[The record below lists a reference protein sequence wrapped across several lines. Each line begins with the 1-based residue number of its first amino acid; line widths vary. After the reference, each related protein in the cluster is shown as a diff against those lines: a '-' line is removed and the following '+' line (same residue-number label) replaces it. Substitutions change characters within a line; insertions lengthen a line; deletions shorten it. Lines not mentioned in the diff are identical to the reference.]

1 MKKIK
6 TFLFLTVFTLS
17 SFNVF
22 TQTSSLISNCGDFVS
37 GPTAWPYVLVAT
49 TPDSGVASQGAQ
61 TFTMN
66 VTDTA
71 SGASFRVAKTTANGN
86 WFFGPAIPMTLG
98 SNSITVAAVTFDR
111 AVKFQFSNGDVE
123 FDALVLNGDSSGCVL
138 PSPPPPPPTSSLIS
152 NCGDFVSGPT
162 AWPYVLVAT
171 TPDSGVASQGAQTFT
186 MNVTDTASGASF
198 RVAKTTANGNWFFGP
213 AIPMTLGSNSITVAA
228 VTFDRAVKFQF
239 SNGDV
244 EFDALVLN
252 GDSSGCVLPSPPP
265 PPPTSSLISNCG
277 DFVSGPTAWPYVL
290 VATTPDSGVASQG
303 AQTFT
308 MNVTD
313 TASGAS
319 FRVAKTT
326 ANGNWFFGPAIPMTL
341 GSNSIT
347 VAAVTFDRA
356 VKFQFS
362 NGDVEFDALVLN
374 GVATNCICAS
384 YSVTDMVMA
393 CDSYTWID
401 GITYTSSNN
410 TATDTLISTAGCD
423 SVITLDLTITSSY
436 SATDVVMAC
445 DSYTWIDGI
454 TYTSS
459 NNTATDTLI
468 STAGCDSVITLDLTI
483 TSSYSATDVVMACD
497 SYTWIDGITYTS
509 SNNTATDT
517 LISTA
522 GCDSVITLD
531 LTITSS
537 YLATDVVMAC
547 DSYTWIDGITYTS
560 SNNTATDTLI
570 STAGCDSVITLD
582 LTITSLNASVIV
594 INDTTLQSQSVSSGV
609 VYQWVDCNNNY
620 APILGET
627 NATFSTQTPGDYAVE
642 ISLNNCSVI
651 SDCYTIAVISS
662 NEVLNSKYGIQ
673 LFPNPTT
680 NDLILSLKGVNVVD
694 IVVVD
699 THGRV
704 LLKQSNLFDQD
715 RISLSTYV
723 AGTYFVKIITPE
735 QNKTIA
741 ITKQ

>member
-123 FDALVLNGDSSGCVL
+123 FDALVLNGDSSGCVV

-468 STAGCDSVITLDLTI
+468 STAGCDSVITLD
-483 TSSYSATDVVMACD
+483 
-497 SYTWIDGITYTS
+497 
-509 SNNTATDT
+509 
-517 LISTA
+517 
-522 GCDSVITLD
+522 
-531 LTITSS
+531 
-537 YLATDVVMAC
+537 
-547 DSYTWIDGITYTS
+547 
-560 SNNTATDTLI
+560 
-570 STAGCDSVITLD
+570 
-582 LTITSLNASVIV
+582 
-594 INDTTLQSQSVSSGV
+594 
-609 VYQWVDCNNNY
+609 
-620 APILGET
+620 
-627 NATFSTQTPGDYAVE
+627 
-642 ISLNNCSVI
+642 
-651 SDCYTIAVISS
+651 
-662 NEVLNSKYGIQ
+662 
-673 LFPNPTT
+673 
-680 NDLILSLKGVNVVD
+680 
-694 IVVVD
+694 
-699 THGRV
+699 
-704 LLKQSNLFDQD
+704 
-715 RISLSTYV
+715 
-723 AGTYFVKIITPE
+723 
-735 QNKTIA
+735 
-741 ITKQ
+741 

>member
-49 TPDSGVASQGAQ
+49 TPDSGAASQGAQ

-123 FDALVLNGDSSGCVL
+123 FDALVLNGDSSGCVV

-171 TPDSGVASQGAQTFT
+171 TPDSGAASQGAQTFT

-252 GDSSGCVLPSPPP
+252 GDSSGCVVPSPPP

-290 VATTPDSGVASQG
+290 VATTPDSGAASQG

-468 STAGCDSVITLDLTI
+468 STAGCDSVITLD
-483 TSSYSATDVVMACD
+483 
-497 SYTWIDGITYTS
+497 
-509 SNNTATDT
+509 
-517 LISTA
+517 
-522 GCDSVITLD
+522 
-531 LTITSS
+531 
-537 YLATDVVMAC
+537 
-547 DSYTWIDGITYTS
+547 
-560 SNNTATDTLI
+560 
-570 STAGCDSVITLD
+570 
-582 LTITSLNASVIV
+582 
-594 INDTTLQSQSVSSGV
+594 
-609 VYQWVDCNNNY
+609 
-620 APILGET
+620 
-627 NATFSTQTPGDYAVE
+627 
-642 ISLNNCSVI
+642 
-651 SDCYTIAVISS
+651 
-662 NEVLNSKYGIQ
+662 
-673 LFPNPTT
+673 
-680 NDLILSLKGVNVVD
+680 
-694 IVVVD
+694 
-699 THGRV
+699 
-704 LLKQSNLFDQD
+704 
-715 RISLSTYV
+715 
-723 AGTYFVKIITPE
+723 
-735 QNKTIA
+735 
-741 ITKQ
+741 

>member
-6 TFLFLTVFTLS
+6 TLLFLAVFTLS

-37 GPTAWPYVLVAT
+37 GPIAWPYVLVAT
-49 TPDSGVASQGAQ
+49 TPDSGAASQGAQ

-123 FDALVLNGDSSGCVL
+123 FDALVLNGDSSDCVV

-171 TPDSGVASQGAQTFT
+171 TPDSGAASQGAQTFT

-252 GDSSGCVLPSPPP
+252 GDSSDCVVPSPPP

-290 VATTPDSGVASQG
+290 VATTPDSGAASQG

-393 CDSYTWID
+393 CDSYT
-401 GITYTSSNN
+401 
-410 TATDTLISTAGCD
+410 
-423 SVITLDLTITSSY
+423 LD
-436 SATDVVMAC
+436 
-445 DSYTWIDGI
+445 
-454 TYTSS
+454 
-459 NNTATDTLI
+459 
-468 STAGCDSVITLDLTI
+468 
-483 TSSYSATDVVMACD
+483 
-497 SYTWIDGITYTS
+497 
-509 SNNTATDT
+509 
-517 LISTA
+517 
-522 GCDSVITLD
+522 
-531 LTITSS
+531 
-537 YLATDVVMAC
+537 
-547 DSYTWIDGITYTS
+547 
-560 SNNTATDTLI
+560 
-570 STAGCDSVITLD
+570 
-582 LTITSLNASVIV
+582 
-594 INDTTLQSQSVSSGV
+594 
-609 VYQWVDCNNNY
+609 
-620 APILGET
+620 
-627 NATFSTQTPGDYAVE
+627 
-642 ISLNNCSVI
+642 
-651 SDCYTIAVISS
+651 
-662 NEVLNSKYGIQ
+662 
-673 LFPNPTT
+673 
-680 NDLILSLKGVNVVD
+680 
-694 IVVVD
+694 
-699 THGRV
+699 
-704 LLKQSNLFDQD
+704 
-715 RISLSTYV
+715 
-723 AGTYFVKIITPE
+723 
-735 QNKTIA
+735 
-741 ITKQ
+741 

>member
-6 TFLFLTVFTLS
+6 TLLFLAVFTLS
-17 SFNVF
+17 SLNVF

-49 TPDSGVASQGAQ
+49 TPDSGAASQGAQ

-71 SGASFRVAKTTANGN
+71 SGAN
-86 WFFGPAIPMTLG
+86 
-98 SNSITVAAVTFDR
+98 
-111 AVKFQFSNGDVE
+111 
-123 FDALVLNGDSSGCVL
+123 
-138 PSPPPPPPTSSLIS
+138 
-152 NCGDFVSGPT
+152 
-162 AWPYVLVAT
+162 
-171 TPDSGVASQGAQTFT
+171 
-186 MNVTDTASGASF
+186 
-198 RVAKTTANGNWFFGP
+198 
-213 AIPMTLGSNSITVAA
+213 
-228 VTFDRAVKFQF
+228 
-239 SNGDV
+239 
-244 EFDALVLN
+244 
-252 GDSSGCVLPSPPP
+252 
-265 PPPTSSLISNCG
+265 
-277 DFVSGPTAWPYVL
+277 
-290 VATTPDSGVASQG
+290 
-303 AQTFT
+303 
-308 MNVTD
+308 
-313 TASGAS
+313 

-374 GVATNCICAS
+374 GVATNCICTS
-384 YSVTDMVMA
+384 YSVTDVVMA

-410 TATDTLISTAGCD
+410 TATDTLISTDGCD

-468 STAGCDSVITLDLTI
+468 STAGCDSI
-483 TSSYSATDVVMACD
+483 
-497 SYTWIDGITYTS
+497 
-509 SNNTATDT
+509 
-517 LISTA
+517 
-522 GCDSVITLD
+522 
-531 LTITSS
+531 
-537 YLATDVVMAC
+537 
-547 DSYTWIDGITYTS
+547 
-560 SNNTATDTLI
+560 
-570 STAGCDSVITLD
+570 ITLD

-609 VYQWVDCNNNY
+609 VYQWVDCNDNY

-627 NATFSTQTPGDYAVE
+627 NATFSTQIPGDYAVE

-680 NDLILSLKGVNVVD
+680 NDLFLSLKGANVVD

-715 RISLSTYV
+715 RISLSTYG
-723 AGTYFVKIITPE
+723 AGTYLVKIITPE